1 MSIKVFK
8 KVIFIMGVSGSGKS
22 TIFRQIQHAL
32 RYEYRMGMWVNA
44 DEIEYKMIQEGIL
57 DLDDFNIYP
66 SVDDF

>member
-1 MSIKVFK
+1 MKRIRMFA
-8 KVIFIMGVSGSGKS
+8 GPNGSGKS

-66 SVDDF
+66 SVDE